1 MRSRNGSGSRY
12 SDHLSHSEADD
23 VMHAA
28 GSRGFAM
35 GASNNGYARFGA
47 SAYAE
52 EQAREE
58 RRTFRCAGCTLFAG
72 FVLIVAGLSVMYSA
86 DYGGT
91 KARVVDGY
99 DEIVDAWTNT
109 YSEPFAATTFEVLFG
124 DATTAVPAH
133 ATHHVTPI
141 DHASGRVHDYY
152 PTAFEVTSLLEQV
165 ALPAMRA
172 NETMGLPADGWG
184 DVSEA
189 SARTSGTAEPVTPP
203 LTLSQERD
211 VFEYLSV
218 PREVV
223 VRVSAKRG
231 NAAANDDDEKT
242 EKTEEAEDDDA
253 SSSDAS
259 SFDYVSLGAR
269 ALVSKSERRSN
280 GWKPCKYQHGGYYRG
295 GMCTT
300 YTALDTLCVKVSRDP
315 GSGRWAA
322 NATYGGIGCNP
333 KLEWRV
339 EERKMTR
346 APVGGADPSLST
358 IRHLGP
364 VGRVIVRS
372 AHDPLIAA
380 LNITHGSMFFAEK
393 EAGQSAAATVLL
405 VVGFAFSVPGVLL
418 SAPFASRAWRGREVL
433 RRARGARR
441 EKGREEFD
449 DVL

>member
-1 MRSRNGSGSRY
+1 
-12 SDHLSHSEADD
+12 
-23 VMHAA
+23 MHAA

-35 GASNNGYARFGA
+35 GAGNNGYARFGA

-58 RRTFRCAGCTLFAG
+58 RRTFRCAGCMLVAG
-72 FVLIVAGLSVMYSA
+72 FVLVVAGLSVMYSA

-109 YSEPFAATTFEVLFG
+109 YSEPFAATTFEVVFG

-133 ATHHVTPI
+133 ATHRVTPI

-165 ALPAMRA
+165 AVPAMRA
-172 NETMGLPADGWG
+172 NETMRLPADGWG

-189 SARTSGTAEPVTPP
+189 PAGAAAPPSTPK
-203 LTLSQERD
+203 LTPDQERD
-211 VFEYLSV
+211 IFEYLTV

-223 VRVSAKRG
+223 VRVT
-231 NAAANDDDEKT
+231 NPANDANASPGGGT
-242 EKTEEAEDDDA
+242 SGGATPTA
-253 SSSDAS
+253 SSGEEDAAES
-259 SFDYVSLGAR
+259 VSLGAR
-269 ALVSKSERRSN
+269 ALVAKFERRST
-280 GWKPCKYQHGGYYRG
+280 GWKPCKYQHGGYYRA

-322 NATYGGIGCNP
+322 NATYGGVGCDP
-333 KLEWRV
+333 KLEWRA
-339 EERKMTR
+339 ESRKMTR

-358 IRHLGP
+358 IRHLGS
-364 VGRVIVRS
+364 GRVVVRS
-372 AHDPLIAA
+372 AHDPLMAA
-380 LNITHGSMFFAEK
+380 LNVTEGSMFFAEK
-393 EAGQSAAATVLL
+393 QAGQAAAATVLL
-405 VVGFAFSVPGVLL
+405 VVGVAASVPGVLL
-418 SAPFASRAWRGREVL
+418 SMPFLARAWRGREVL
-433 RRARGARR
+433 RRTRGARR
-441 EKGREEFD
+441 ERDRDEFD

>member
-1 MRSRNGSGSRY
+1 
-12 SDHLSHSEADD
+12 
-23 VMHAA
+23 MHAA

-35 GASNNGYARFGA
+35 GASNNGYARFGGN
-47 SAYAE
+47 AYAD

-58 RRTFRCAGCTLFAG
+58 RRTFRCAGCMLVAG
-72 FVLIVAGLSVMYSA
+72 FVLIVAGLSVMYGA
-86 DYGGT
+86 DYGAT
-91 KARVVDGY
+91 KARMVDGY

-109 YSEPFAATTFEVLFG
+109 YSEPFAATTFEVVFG

-133 ATHHVTPI
+133 ATHRVTPI

-165 ALPAMRA
+165 AVPAMRA
-172 NETMGLPADGWG
+172 NETMRLPADGWG

-189 SARTSGTAEPVTPP
+189 PAGAAAPPSTPK
-203 LTLSQERD
+203 LTPDQERD
-211 VFEYLSV
+211 IFEYLTV

-223 VRVSAKRG
+223 VRVSTDAGDDAGRG
-231 NAAANDDDEKT
+231 RPPTAAG
-242 EKTEEAEDDDA
+242 EEEEEEDGDAEDGAA
-253 SSSDAS
+253 SKT
-259 SFDYVSLGAR
+259 FDSVSLGAR
-269 ALVSKSERRSN
+269 ALVAKNERRSN
-280 GWKPCKYQHGGYYRG
+280 GWKPCKYQHGGYYRA

-322 NATYGGIGCNP
+322 NATYGGVGCDP
-333 KLEWRV
+333 KREWRA
-339 EERKMTR
+339 ESRKMTR

-358 IRHLGP
+358 IRHLGS
-364 VGRVIVRS
+364 GRVVVRS
-372 AHDPLIAA
+372 AHDPLMAA
-380 LNITHGSMFFAEK
+380 LNVTEGSMFFAEK
-393 EAGQSAAATVLL
+393 QAGQAAAATVLL
-405 VVGFAFSVPGVLL
+405 VVGVAASVPGVLL

>member
-1 MRSRNGSGSRY
+1 
-12 SDHLSHSEADD
+12 
-23 VMHAA
+23 MHAA

-35 GASNNGYARFGA
+35 GAGNNGYARFGA

-58 RRTFRCAGCTLFAG
+58 RRTFRCAGCMLVAG
-72 FVLIVAGLSVMYSA
+72 FVLVVAGLSVMYSA

-109 YSEPFAATTFEVLFG
+109 YSEPFAATTFEVVFG

-133 ATHHVTPI
+133 ATHRVTPI

-165 ALPAMRA
+165 AVPAMRA
-172 NETMGLPADGWG
+172 NETMRLPADGWG

-189 SARTSGTAEPVTPP
+189 PAGAAAPPSTPK
-203 LTLSQERD
+203 LTPDQERD
-211 VFEYLSV
+211 IFEYLTV

-223 VRVSAKRG
+223 VRVTDP
-231 NAAANDDDEKT
+231 ANDANASPGGGT
-242 EKTEEAEDDDA
+242 SGGATPTA
-253 SSSDAS
+253 SSGEEDAAES
-259 SFDYVSLGAR
+259 VSLGAR
-269 ALVSKSERRSN
+269 ALVAKFERRST
-280 GWKPCKYQHGGYYRG
+280 GWKPCKYQHGGYYRA

-322 NATYGGIGCNP
+322 NATYGGVGCDP
-333 KLEWRV
+333 KLEWRA
-339 EERKMTR
+339 ESRKMTR

-358 IRHLGP
+358 IRHLGS
-364 VGRVIVRS
+364 GRVVVRS
-372 AHDPLIAA
+372 AHDPLMAA
-380 LNITHGSMFFAEK
+380 LNVTEGSMFFAEK
-393 EAGQSAAATVLL
+393 QAGQAAAATVLL
-405 VVGFAFSVPGVLL
+405 VVGVAASVPGVLL
-418 SAPFASRAWRGREVL
+418 SMPFLARAWRGREVL
-433 RRARGARR
+433 RRTRGARR
-441 EKGREEFD
+441 ERDRDEFD